1 MSSIMFYRQSRSSAR
16 DVSSDDEVD
25 WPHVKTHPRAESGEP
40 AQPNKRRQGARSIEP
55 LDEQY
60 MRDAMQ
66 VVAEMHS
73 SSSDRSSSSSSSLI
87 STSTSALSIP
97 NSASSSSSAYFTEEG
112 VDTTQRSRHASGDD
126 SLAPERSEPHPL
138 LVHSVEQVLAFLL
151 LRGRTTVSQTAYD
164 ILRRFYN
171 ATLSMRT
178 GSASRAARLPL
189 LETVRQTIGPRIRQA
204 WGFAIRTVQLRTSAS
219 SVSVAVGL
227 LHLSDHM
234 RRDFA
239 FIDFSNL
246 FFLAGRR
253 GKKERRWHPEFC
265 DSPFCSVRAEL
276 LKTGATLNA
285 FEEEGIL
292 LRRGDIVTISL
303 AGRAA
308 LCNVTVVPRAF
319 AGRGAEV

>member
-1 MSSIMFYRQSRSSAR
+1 MRSIMSYRQPRSSAR

-25 WPHVKTHPRAESGEP
+25 WPHLRTHPLGESGEP
-40 AQPNKRRQGARSIEP
+40 AQPNTRRQGAPGIEP

-66 VVAEMHS
+66 VVAKMHS
-73 SSSDRSSSSSSSLI
+73 SSSDCSSSSSSSLF
-87 STSTSALSIP
+87 STSTSALSVP
-97 NSASSSSSAYFTEEG
+97 NSASSSSSACFTEEG

-138 LVHSVEQVLAFLL
+138 PVHSVEQLFAFLL
-151 LRGRTTVSQTAYD
+151 LRGQTTVSQTAYD
-164 ILRRFYN
+164 ILRRFYA

-178 GSASRAARLPL
+178 GSASRAARLPS

-219 SVSVAVGL
+219 SVSVAVVL
-227 LHLSDHM
+227 LHPSDHV

-239 FIDFSNL
+239 FRDPFNL

-253 GKKERRWHPEFC
+253 GKEERRWHPEFC
-265 DSPFCSVRAEL
+265 DSPFRTVRAEL
-276 LKTGATLNA
+276 LKTGATMIA
-285 FEEEGIL
+285 FEEEG
-292 LRRGDIVTISL
+292 
-303 AGRAA
+303 
-308 LCNVTVVPRAF
+308 VVVNWA
-319 AGRGAEV
+319 